1 MFSTN
6 AHRPSPAMV
15 VSIVALIAGLTG
27 SALAGPAAKLI
38 SGKQI
43 KKNAVTGS
51 HVRDGSLQLRD
62 LSSKF
67 RVSMTNHSSTA
78 RPGPRGVAGPQGPKG
93 AQGAQGPQGERGQQG
108 PKGEPG
114 VPGTPGTPGTPGP
127 KYSPSFAVINPDGTL
142 KVGND
147 VVRTAR
153 VGVGSYTVEFANN
166 IDACALSATVGGLPT
181 PSTSGAADTSN
192 LADIQVEG
200 LAERRVGID
209 TDTDRQVHLVV
220 HC

>member
-15 VSIVALIAGLTG
+15 VSIVALIAGFAG
-27 SALAGPAAKLI
+27 SAIAGPAAKLI

-43 KKNAVTGS
+43 KRNAITS
-51 HVRDGSLQLRD
+51 RHVKDGSLRLQD

-67 RVSMTNHSSTA
+67 RVSMTSRGTA
-78 RPGPRGVAGPQGPKG
+78 RGLRGATGPQGPQG
-93 AQGAQGPQGERGQQG
+93 AQGSQGPQGERGPQG

-114 VPGTPGTPGTPGP
+114 VPGTPGTPGP

-147 VVRTAR
+147 VVKTAR
-153 VGVGSYTVEFANN
+153 VGVGSYTVEFAND
-166 IDACALSATVGGLPT
+166 IDMCALSATVGGLPT

-200 LAERRVGID
+200 LASRRVGVD